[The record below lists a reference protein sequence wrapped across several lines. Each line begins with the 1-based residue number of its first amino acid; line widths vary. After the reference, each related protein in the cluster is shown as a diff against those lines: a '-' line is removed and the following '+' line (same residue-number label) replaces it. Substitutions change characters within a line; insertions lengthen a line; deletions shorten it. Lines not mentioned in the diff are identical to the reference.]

1 MQSFIRTTSRPRER
15 ARDAESD
22 ARVAVVSIV
31 SFSAHPLLCEKN
43 LKVDRNAAKIRKYTG
58 RDEPLSARAPFI
70 ALSSL

>member
-1 MQSFIRTTSRPRER
+1 MQSFIRTTSRPWVR

-43 LKVDRNAAKIRKYTG
+43 LKVDRNAAKIRKY
-58 RDEPLSARAPFI
+58 RDEPLSARI

>member
-43 LKVDRNAAKIRKYTG
+43 LKVDRNASKIRKY